1 MRARTLLTLFIL
13 LFAVIGQIGAVE
25 NSLVLQGAQYQP
37 LQQVNTMTTGTY
49 TGTVY
54 EPLLLKKAE
63 GSHLFFENV
72 YQLDYAGGMKF
83 GLRMYPQNEL
93 LPHRMDFCYVRW
105 L

>member
-1 MRARTLLTLFIL
+1 MRDYRF
-13 LFAVIGQIGAVE
+13 F
-25 NSLVLQGAQYQP
+25 VLGREP
-37 LQQVNTMTTGTY
+37 CEIHSFCKTTGTY